1 MAGRAV
7 EAAAKERVVVEYA
20 SKEPSAFAEMLGGL
34 IGANVTARPE
44 KKRDFDTLV
53 ARVGIWVTDIDEGV
67 TLAFDAGPHDHDPR
81 GSGNGHEPQQPED
94 RALRHARLLR
104 QGRPR
109 RCGQARARQAE
120 DRRHASKHR
129 DSQPR
134 HPDLLRPV
142 TQLAVIGAGS
152 MGAQIAQQAAL
163 HGVDVRLQDKNAE
176 QLKKALESNRGHVMR
191 RVEKGKLGQAEA
203 DLALSRVRTAT
214 DLAEAVAG
222 ADFVIEAVFEDLQLK
237 RSVFAELDEAAPPE
251 TVLASN
257 SSTMGISKIADA
269 TSRPERC
276 VNVHFFYPVLVMDL
290 VEVVRGPQT
299 SDDTVERAMA
309 MVREM
314 GRTAVLVNKEI
325 DGFIV
330 NRILHAATQEAY
342 RLLDAGV
349 ASFQDI
355 DTAVEKGLNWPMG
368 PFRLGDFSGL
378 DVTYNARLHMY
389 KTTGDERYRPSPQLE
404 AKVKAGKLGR
414 KSGEGW
420 YSY

>member
-1 MAGRAV
+1 MT
-7 EAAAKERVVVEYA
+7 E
-20 SKEPSAFAEMLGGL
+20 
-34 IGANVTARPE
+34 
-44 KKRDFDTLV
+44 
-53 ARVGIWVTDIDEGV
+53 
-67 TLAFDAGPHDHDPR
+67 
-81 GSGNGHEPQQPED
+81 
-94 RALRHARLLR
+94 
-104 QGRPR
+104 
-109 RCGQARARQAE
+109 
-120 DRRHASKHR
+120 
-129 DSQPR
+129 
-134 HPDLLRPV
+134 
-142 TQLAVIGAGS
+142 LAVTGAGS

-163 HGVDVRLQDKNAE
+163 HGIDVRLQDKSAE
-176 QLKKALESNRGHVMR
+176 QLEKALDSNRGHLMR
-191 RVEKGKLGQAEA
+191 RVEKGKLSQAEA
-203 DLALSRVRTAT
+203 EQALSRVRTTT
-214 DLAEAVAG
+214 DLAEAVAA
-222 ADFVIEAVFEDLQLK
+222 ADFVIEAVIEDLQLK
-237 RSVFAELDEAAPPE
+237 RSVFADLDRAAPPE

-269 TSRPERC
+269 TTRPERC

-299 SDDTVERAMA
+299 SDDTVKRAMA
-309 MVREM
+309 MVRAM

-378 DVTYNARLHMY
+378 DVTYNARLHMF

-414 KSGEGW
+414 KTGEGW
-420 YSY
+420 YRY

>member
-1 MAGRAV
+1 MTR
-7 EAAAKERVVVEYA
+7 
-20 SKEPSAFAEMLGGL
+20 
-34 IGANVTARPE
+34 
-44 KKRDFDTLV
+44 
-53 ARVGIWVTDIDEGV
+53 
-67 TLAFDAGPHDHDPR
+67 
-81 GSGNGHEPQQPED
+81 
-94 RALRHARLLR
+94 
-104 QGRPR
+104 
-109 RCGQARARQAE
+109 
-120 DRRHASKHR
+120 
-129 DSQPR
+129 
-134 HPDLLRPV
+134 
-142 TQLAVIGAGS
+142 LAVVGAGS

-163 HGVDVRLQDKNAE
+163 HGVDVRLQDKSAE
-176 QLKKALESNRGHVMR
+176 QLAKAVESNRGHVMR
-191 RVEKGKLGQAEA
+191 RVEKGKLERADA
-203 DLALSRVRTAT
+203 DLALSRVHTTT
-214 DLAEAVAG
+214 DIAEALAG

-237 RSVFAELDEAAPPE
+237 RSIFAELDRLAPPE

-257 SSTMGISKIADA
+257 SSTMGISKIAGA

-276 VNVHFFYPVLVMDL
+276 VNVHFFFPVLVMDL

-342 RLLDAGV
+342 RLLDAGI
-349 ASFQDI
+349 ASFEDI

-420 YSY
+420 YTY